1 VTAGR
6 EPAVRVPDSAQLR
19 TASRA
24 VTAAFIG
31 AGFSFASWAAR
42 IPQIRGALH
51 ASPGVLGLILLAGAA
66 GSGIATPLSGV
77 IITWLGERRTVAV
90 MSLVSCAGMATIA
103 AGYTHGVAP
112 VAAGLFAAGFGGGSW
127 DVAMNVQ
134 GAAVEQ
140 ALGRSVMP
148 RFHAGWSIGT
158 VAGAGLGAAMV
169 ALRVPVTAHLLAV
182 AALLAVTMPVA
193 ARGFLPPVRA
203 GSPPGATETHPPAH
217 PAALRPPP
225 PRRGPFAA
233 WLEPRTLLI
242 GLFVLCMT
250 VTEGAGNDWLSLA
263 VIDGYH
269 TAAVVGTVTFAMF
282 LAGMTA
288 GRWFGPRLIDAYG
301 RVRVLR
307 ACTVTALAGLLLI
320 DFGPVLPAALI
331 GAVAMGL
338 GTSLGFPVGLSA
350 AADDPRYAA
359 GRVST
364 AASIGYVAFLAG
376 PPMIGFL
383 SDQVG
388 VKHGLTAAAV
398 LLAAAFFLCRATAP
412 LASPG
417 PDRRA

>member
-1 VTAGR
+1 MRTGPAPGSVTR
-6 EPAVRVPDSAQLR
+6 LR

-24 VTAAFIG
+24 VTAAFVG

-42 IPQIRGALH
+42 IPQIRAALH
-51 ASPGVLGLILLAGAA
+51 VSPGVLGLILLAIAVGA
-66 GSGIATPLSGV
+66 GIATPLSGV
-77 IITWLGERRTVAV
+77 IITRLGERRTVTV
-90 MSLVSCAGMATIA
+90 MSLLSSAGLATVA
-103 AGYTHGVAP
+103 VGYTHGIGP
-112 VAAGLFAAGFGGGSW
+112 VVAGLFATGFGGGSW

-158 VAGAGLGAAMV
+158 VAGAGTGAAMV
-169 ALRVPVTAHLLAV
+169 ALGVPVTAHLLAV
-182 AALLAVTMPVA
+182 AALLALTVPVVV
-193 ARGFLPPVRA
+193 RGFIT
-203 GSPPGATETHPPAH
+203 GSRPPGH
-217 PAALRPPP
+217 PATAGQAP
-225 PRRGPFAA
+225 PRRSPFTA

-242 GLFVLCMT
+242 GLFVLCVT

-269 TAAVVGTVTFAMF
+269 TAAVLGTLTFAVF
-282 LAGMTA
+282 LTGMTA

-307 ACTVTALAGLLLI
+307 ACTLVALGGLLLI
-320 DFGPVLPAALI
+320 DFGPFLATALAGAA
-331 GAVAMGL
+331 AMGL

-383 SDQVG
+383 SDHVG
-388 VKHGLTAAAV
+388 VRHGLSAAAV
-398 LLAAAFFLCRATAP
+398 LLAVAFFLCRATAP
-412 LASPG
+412 LQ
-417 PDRRA
+417 PDAGQGGAVSGYGARSG